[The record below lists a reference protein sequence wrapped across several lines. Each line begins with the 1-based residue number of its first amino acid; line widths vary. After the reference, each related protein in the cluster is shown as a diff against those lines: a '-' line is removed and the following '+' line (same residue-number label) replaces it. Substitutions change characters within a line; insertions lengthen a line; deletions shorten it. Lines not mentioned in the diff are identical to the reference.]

1 MGDGEVV
8 EFDTPANLLRT
19 PSSALYKMVHD
30 TGASNAK
37 LLTQLA
43 LDAERGIKISA
54 QLLQTVAALAPDAV
68 QAGLASPSMVDP
80 APHAQ
85 RLTEDEEARSV
96 AALDN
101 ESSEPSALRWHA
113 APEEVEAVDAMAA
126 ATAIAEAMA
135 R

>member
-37 LLTQLA
+37 LLTPLA
-43 LDAERGIKISA
+43 LDAERGIKIPA
-54 QLLQTVAALAPDAV
+54 QLLQTVAALAPDAI
-68 QAGLASPSMVDP
+68 QAGLASPSMIDP
-80 APHAQ
+80 APHSQQFA
-85 RLTEDEEARSV
+85 EGEEALL
-96 AALDN
+96 AATVDN
-101 ESSEPSALRWHA
+101 EAEPSTLRWHT
-113 APEEVEAVDAMAA
+113 APEDVEAVDAMAA
-126 ATAIAEAMA
+126 ATAIAEAMT